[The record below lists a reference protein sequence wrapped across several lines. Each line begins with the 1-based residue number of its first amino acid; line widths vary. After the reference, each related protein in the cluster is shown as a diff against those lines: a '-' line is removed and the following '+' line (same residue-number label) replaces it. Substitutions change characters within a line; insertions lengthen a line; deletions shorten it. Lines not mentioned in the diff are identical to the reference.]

1 MSYERV
7 QNETPMVVMPVV
19 PQEQEF
25 VLVMPPEPTLE
36 EFKATIMNRRVEFN
50 ISKYVNEGWL
60 FTKFNIC
67 SFFAIGLLMVAVI
80 IGLDVAEFFAIGKS
94 NWHHS
99 RVDGDGEYDEYYFE
113 WTTRSILVTIA
124 FAVLRSMF
132 IVPMIASLYL
142 AVFNAM
148 RVNAKVQFADFFG
161 CFKCTHW
168 LRLMGLWLTLTLMW
182 APTVIFWPWA
192 ICALYF
198 QLTSIFAVPIL
209 VEQKGVSIFNA
220 ISFSFK
226 IFHRYFC
233 SMLGFL
239 ILLGLMQL
247 VGLLCFG
254 IGLVVSLPVAF
265 VATCYCYH
273 HLIGVNGVAVLVPTA
288 HLEGMPAVAMPV
300 DVPPQI
306 PVASAPNAV

>member
-1 MSYERV
+1 
-7 QNETPMVVMPVV
+7 MPVAAT
-19 PQEQEF
+19 PEEASF
-25 VLVMPPEPTLE
+25 VLVTPPNPTLE

-67 SFFAIGLLMVAVI
+67 SFFAVGLVLIAVI

-99 RVDGDGEYDEYYFE
+99 RNGNDDFDEVYVE
-113 WTTRSILVTIA
+113 WTPRTIGVTVA

-132 IVPMIASLYL
+132 LVPVVAGLYL

-148 RVNAKVQFADFFG
+148 RANAKVQFADFFG

-182 APTVIFWPWA
+182 APTVVFWPWA

-198 QLTSIFAVPIL
+198 QLTSFFAVPIL
-209 VEQKGVSIFNA
+209 VEQKDVSIFNA

-239 ILLGLMQL
+239 VLLGLMQL
-247 VGLLCFG
+247 IGLLCFG
-254 IGLVVSLPVAF
+254 IGLVVSVPVAF

-273 HLIGVNGVAVLVPTA
+273 HLIGVNGVAVLVPAA
-288 HLEGMPAVAMPV
+288 HLEGVPAVAVPVEMPSEM
-300 DVPPQI
+300 PI
-306 PVASAPNAV
+306 ASAPSAV